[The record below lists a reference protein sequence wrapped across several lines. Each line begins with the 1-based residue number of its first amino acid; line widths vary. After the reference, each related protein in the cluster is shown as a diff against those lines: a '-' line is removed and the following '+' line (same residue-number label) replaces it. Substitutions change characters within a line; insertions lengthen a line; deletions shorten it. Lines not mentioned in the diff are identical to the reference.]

1 MSDVSLLPSFSISA
15 WTRSDFYSTL
25 EELDEEDVPAKA
37 LPAKAKAKVEA
48 TKPAAPVSDKKRKAD
63 EIESPAA
70 KASAAADTS
79 IDGLSKNQR
88 KKLAKKAKV
97 EGEAAAPAPAKAEA
111 KPAQQSSKQG
121 QKVRK

>member
-1 MSDVSLLPSFSISA
+1 VA
-15 WTRSDFYSTL
+15 
-25 EELDEEDVPAKA
+25 
-37 LPAKAKAKVEA
+37 
-48 TKPAAPVSDKKRKAD
+48 DKKRKAD

-88 KKLAKKAKV
+88 KKLAKKAKI
-97 EGEAAAPAPAKAEA
+97 EGEAAAPAAPAKAEG

>member
-1 MSDVSLLPSFSISA
+1 MLLPPISISA
-15 WTRSDFYSTL
+15 CTSSDICSTL
-25 EELDEEDVPAKA
+25 EELDEEDVPPKA
-37 LPAKAKAKVEA
+37 LPTKATKAKAEA
-48 TKPAAPVSDKKRKAD
+48 TKLAAAPVADKKRKAD

-97 EGEAAAPAPAKAEA
+97 EGEAAAPAAPAKAEG

>member
-1 MSDVSLLPSFSISA
+1 VLLPPISISA
-15 WTRSDFYSTL
+15 CTSSDICSTL

-37 LPAKAKAKVEA
+37 LPTKATKAKAEA
-48 TKPAAPVSDKKRKAD
+48 TKLAAAPVADKKRKAD

-97 EGEAAAPAPAKAEA
+97 EGEAAAPAAPAKAEG